1 MSTSTIDNATI
12 YPNPTEE
19 QKQEIITKLAL
30 KPFTN
35 KNDSKVNRITIKK
48 QNSESFE
55 FLDNPEIYFSSKTN
69 NFVIF
74 GKFQDSQAEPVVK
87 EAENIKPTVQKTPNA
102 IHDDLAVQADAPK
115 ISREELLQ
123 SYENK
128 DNVVVDEAF
137 LKEFGNGI
145 TEQQINVVSRQTGSQ
160 DKYMIYKVL
169 TEKKQ
174 DLISAIITVKDLI
187 S

>member
-1 MSTSTIDNATI
+1 MSSTTIDNATI

-19 QKQEIITKLAL
+19 EKQEIITKLGL

-35 KNDSKVNRITIKK
+35 KNDSNVNRITIKK

-55 FLDNPEIYFSSKTN
+55 YLDNPEIYFSAKTN

-74 GKFQDSQAEPVVK
+74 GKFQDSQAEPVAK
-87 EAENIKPTVQKTPNA
+87 EPENIKPTVDKSPNA
-102 IHDDLAVQADAPK
+102 IHQDLGAQADAPK
-115 ISREELLQ
+115 ASKEEILSHYQ
-123 SYENK
+123 NK

-137 LKEFGNGI
+137 LKEFGDGI
-145 TEQQINVVSRQTGSQ
+145 TEHQIDVVSRQTGCT

-169 TEKKQ
+169 SEKKQ
-174 DLISAIITVKDLI
+174 DLITSIITVKELI
-187 S
+187 D